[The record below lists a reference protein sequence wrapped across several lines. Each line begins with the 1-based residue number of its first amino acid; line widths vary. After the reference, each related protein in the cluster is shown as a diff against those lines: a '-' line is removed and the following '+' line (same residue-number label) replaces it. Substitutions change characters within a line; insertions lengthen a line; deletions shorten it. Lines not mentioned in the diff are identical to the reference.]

1 MAIYRTTE
9 VNKASVK
16 QSKLLRCLC
25 EHPSGRLYRLFMHV
39 TYNPGKMSCTVV
51 HCMHVSLPR
60 FQNALAY
67 FATAVSYEH
76 KMFLKLTPEQTSHF
90 IKLNKK
96 MPIIIIIVPV
106 C

>member
-16 QSKLLRCLC
+16 QSILLRCLC
-25 EHPSGRLYRLFMHV
+25 EHPSGRLYRLFMRV
-39 TYNPGKMSCTVV
+39 TYNPDKMSCTVV
-51 HCMHVSLPR
+51 HCMHVPLQR

-67 FATAVSYEH
+67 FATAVSYE
-76 KMFLKLTPEQTSHF
+76 MFMKLTPKQTSHF
-90 IKLNKK
+90 INLTQKK
-96 MPIIIIIVPV
+96 MPIIIIIMPV